1 MVKVGQPIPV
11 RSTSQQAEGTVYV
24 EGEEVLE
31 RKEGNEGAKNESKWG
46 EVTRRMDRR
55 FIVGRL
61 TVDDADA
68 PIGRSVVVKR
78 FPKQVVTRRRP
89 GGWWYQFTYSKNP
102 TGGRTPTSF
111 SGGMACS
118 AVVVVAGCVRTVDAD
133 CVGAK
138 AASDAATRKILSN
151 AMDFIVFG

>member
-1 MVKVGQPIPV
+1 MDVRGVSGSKGVGRGGELVVPFALAAAQRRVARPTYLEFDGAVMVKVGQPIPV

-61 TVDDADA
+61 TVDAVGH
-68 PIGRSVVVKR
+68 GRDNRPKRRRQAFSQASRHSSSAGWVVVPIHVLEESHR
-78 FPKQVVTRRRP
+78 
-89 GGWWYQFTYSKNP
+89 W
-102 TGGRTPTSF
+102 
-111 SGGMACS
+111 
-118 AVVVVAGCVRTVDAD
+118 
-133 CVGAK
+133 
-138 AASDAATRKILSN
+138 
-151 AMDFIVFG
+151 

>member
-61 TVDDADA
+61 TVDAVGH
-68 PIGRSVVVKR
+68 GRANR
-78 FPKQVVTRRRP
+78 PKRRR
-89 GGWWYQFTYSKNP
+89 QA
-102 TGGRTPTSF
+102 F
-111 SGGMACS
+111 SQ
-118 AVVVVAGCVRTVDAD
+118 
-133 CVGAK
+133 
-138 AASDAATRKILSN
+138 ASRH
-151 AMDFIVFG
+151 